1 MKSKVAVLITLVI
14 IAIILAAGCASST
27 QPSSNQ
33 STSQSA
39 EKVIRAVID
48 DDIQTYVNAS
58 WTRQVRNSTPQWLND
73 TTAMVT
79 FTILTYTNETF
90 QYTAKYQKFASAQD
104 ASNYVTSI
112 SQGYNATSVQAL
124 AGNDPTLVT
133 AGSVNAHK
141 SYEKVTNSTPVTNSW
156 VKLLND
162 AQNAYR
168 QSYIIQV
175 NEVVITFSAT
185 FNRARA

>member
-1 MKSKVAVLITLVI
+1 MKSKVAVLVTLAVI
-14 IAIILAAGCASST
+14 ASILAAGCTSST

-39 EKVIRAVID
+39 AKVVRAVID
-48 DDIQTYVNAS
+48 DDIQTYVDAS

-79 FTILTYTNETF
+79 FTILTYTNQTF

-104 ASNYVTSI
+104 ASNYVASI
-112 SQGYNATSVQAL
+112 NEGYNVTSVQAL

-133 AGSVNAHK
+133 AGSLNTHK
-141 SYEKVTNSTPVTNSW
+141 NYEKVTNSTPITNSW
-156 VKLLND
+156 VKLRND
-162 AQNAYR
+162 AQTAYT

-175 NEVVITFSAT
+175 NEVVITFNAT
-185 FNRARA
+185 FNRVRA

>member
-1 MKSKVAVLITLVI
+1 MKSKVAIL
-14 IAIILAAGCASST
+14 IILAILASIFAAGCTSST

-39 EKVIRAVID
+39 DKVVRAVID
-48 DDIQTYVNAS
+48 DDIQTYVNTS
-58 WTRQVRNSTPQWLND
+58 WTRQVRNSTSVWLND

-79 FTILTYTNETF
+79 FTILTYTNNTF
-90 QYTAKYQKFASAQD
+90 QYTAKYQKFASVQD
-104 ASNYVTSI
+104 ADKYVASI
-112 SQGYNATSVQAL
+112 NQGYNVTSVQAL

-133 AGSVNAHK
+133 ASSVNTHK
-141 SYEKVTNSTPVTNSW
+141 HYEAVTNTTPVTNSY

-162 AQNAYR
+162 AQTAYK

-175 NEVVITFSAT
+175 NEVVITFDAT

>member
-1 MKSKVAVLITLVI
+1 MKSKVGVLIVL
-14 IAIILAAGCASST
+14 AILASIFAAGCTSST

-39 EKVIRAVID
+39 QTVLSAVIKD
-48 DDIQTYVNAS
+48 DRETYVNAS
-58 WTRQVRNSTPQWLND
+58 WTRQVRNTTPVWLND

-79 FTILTYTNETF
+79 FTILTYTNQTF

-104 ASNYVTSI
+104 ASNYVASI
-112 SQGYNATSVQAL
+112 NQGYNVTSVQAL

-133 AGSVNAHK
+133 AGSVNTHAN
-141 SYEKVTNSTPVTNSW
+141 YVKVTNSTPVTNSY

-162 AQNAYR
+162 AQTAYK

-175 NEVVITFSAT
+175 DDVVITFDAAY
-185 FNRARA
+185 NRVRA